1 MFKVGVKKSK
11 WQYLEMEGVLVR
23 SDVRFHLMVVMIL
36 FKKFVKRSFVIGVS
50 SRRRVEEKISIIL

>member
-1 MFKVGVKKSK
+1 
-11 WQYLEMEGVLVR
+11 MEGVLVR

-36 FKKFVKRSFVIGVS
+36 FKKFVKRTFVIGVS